1 MNQYFIIVDSTQP
14 KNNLDKAL
22 QSSFGQFEHQLIRE
36 DQLYILEVNY
46 RTTAYAYQ
54 SKGGRC
60 SVPGYRQQEL
70 DGIVFIGMGET
81 LSLKLILVKGIVADD
96 KPGTNT
102 LQP

>member
-22 QSSFGQFEHQLIRE
+22 QASFGQFEHQLINE
-36 DQLYILEVNY
+36 DQLRLLEVNY

-81 LSLKLILVKGIVADD
+81 LSLKLIRVEGIVSD
-96 KPGTNT
+96 KPHAPSSMP
-102 LQP
+102 Q